1 MCRNIICLVSVGAF
15 NGLYIPKLHLRLGF
29 PHEPRWGSL
38 QHGAWCIMER
48 GLTATFRDPSPK
60 TPPLS
65 ALWALLGPSGLN
77 PWVSG
82 ICSPCGRRP
91 RRLPGLE
98 PPLVIGPR
106 ENGFPGPALAL
117 DEPVHVERS
126 SKHNQISVSHFS
138 AILRCN
144 VFIALKIDQYRQH
157 QVLYG
162 VVA

>member
-1 MCRNIICLVSVGAF
+1 
-15 NGLYIPKLHLRLGF
+15 
-29 PHEPRWGSL
+29 
-38 QHGAWCIMER
+38 MER

-77 PWVSG
+77 PRVSG

-144 VFIALKIDQYRQH
+144 VFIALEIDQYRQH
-157 QVLYG
+157 LVTNSYTVWSLDVSTVAEHLHFACHFFLITPLSFFVLSSQLYYSRDMLH
-162 VVA
+162 